1 MKDKN
6 NLLHRATNALI
17 ESNCKTLVAFSN
29 HPDYHDIFVECV
41 NSGIIDELPFETQ
54 SVTYADCIKVL
65 EKANNRIEL
74 QRKYRRHYQVI
85 ANVDGLLEQK
95 FGFDAEGG
103 VDDQHIIP
111 EFAMSIDDFSKQIES
126 ESNGRGRKAAE
137 LLKQKLYK
145 DAAPKQIKFEAWQLP
160 YSFRSKEE
168 AIDYVMM
175 IVELFTKKQINKS
188 LNMRSL
194 SRFSDIDGMER
205 IINMAIYLGCID
217 ELIPDSNVS
226 YKTVLQTIG
235 QCSSRSEYKKRYQM
249 NYRFGMHIDG
259 LFDYFFGK
267 QKEACGFEKSPQGLW
282 EDYHNRY
289 LAAKTCNTYQEYAKY
304 FYSAYNITRKIP
316 GEREKFYWFINPET
330 FDVEQKINFVY
341 VYLDE
346 DRNNDK
352 HKPTAYVG
360 RSLHYLKSTR
370 DSHHNSKCQMDSVG
384 RYFMEVLHKDV
395 PECIVLKSNLTLEES
410 QYWEDY
416 YCHFYRNRG
425 YFTINTAATGIGTS
439 SAGGVIK
446 KWTYDACY
454 EVALKCKKR
463 NEMKHQYP
471 HAYAAALRNKWI
483 DDYYWFEK
491 QFVWTYELAYK
502 KALPYKSQADFRYN
516 DPLASSW
523 IRRSGNAHRLVKD
536 MNWPRGVRRS
546 KEQTINTLF

>member
-1 MKDKN
+1 MNKN
-6 NLLHRATNALI
+6 NLLQRATNALN

-29 HPDYHDIFVECV
+29 HPVYHDIFVECV
-41 NSGIIDELPFETQ
+41 NNGIIDELPYESD
-54 SVTYADCIKVL
+54 SVTYADCLKVL
-65 EKANNRIEL
+65 NKANSRREL

-85 ANVDGLLEQK
+85 ANVDGLLDK
-95 FGFDAEGG
+95 TFGLDEEGG
-103 VDDQHIIP
+103 VDDQHMLP
-111 EFAMSIDDFSKQIES
+111 EFAMSIDDFAKQIES

-145 DAAPKQIKFEAWQLP
+145 DAAPKKIKFEAWQLQ
-160 YSFRSKEE
+160 YSFRTKEE

-175 IVELFTKKQINKS
+175 IAEFFTKKQINKS
-188 LNMRSL
+188 SNICSL
-194 SRFSDIDGMER
+194 ARLSEVDGMER

-217 ELIPDSNVS
+217 ELAPESNIT
-226 YKTVLQTIG
+226 YKTVLETIS
-235 QCSSRSEYKKRYQM
+235 QCQSRSEYKKRFQI
-249 NYRFGMHIDG
+249 NYRLGMHIDG
-259 LFDYFFGK
+259 LFDYFFGHQK
-267 QKEACGFEKSPQGLW
+267 QAYGFEKSPQGLW

-289 LAAKTCNTYQEYAKY
+289 LAAKTCNTYLEYAQY
-304 FYSAYNITRKIP
+304 FPTAYNITRKNP

-346 DRNNDK
+346 DVNNDK

-360 RSLHYLKSTR
+360 RSLHYLKATR

-416 YCHFYRNRG
+416 YCHFYRNHG

-454 EVALKCKKR
+454 EVALKCKTR
-463 NEMKHQYP
+463 NEMKHQYSQ
-471 HAYAAALRNKWI
+471 AYSAALRNKWL
-483 DDYYWFEK
+483 DDYYWMPTNVYR
-491 QFVWTYELAYK
+491 QWTFDKMLENASKYK
-502 KALPYKSQADFRYN
+502 T
-516 DPLASSW
+516 
-523 IRRSGNAHRLVKD
+523 V
-536 MNWPRGVRRS
+536 
-546 KEQTINTLF
+546 TLFKLLDRSAYSSACHYKWLKDIKRILNW